1 MDVFVYG
8 TLVQAQT
15 AAAVLDEF
23 EYLGPA
29 TVTGLHRVEGRYP
42 TLAPGGS
49 VSGRLLRTAERDAL
63 DRYEGVDS
71 NLYVRCT
78 LPVETGE
85 TDETDEADGASDTV
99 ECYLGDPAPLDAPVE
114 WPGDGTFEER
124 VRRYCRDERVVV
136 RRE

>member
-8 TLVQAQT
+8 TLVQAET
-15 AAAVLDEF
+15 AAAVLGEF
-23 EYLGPA
+23 EYRGPA
-29 TVTGLHRVEGRYP
+29 TVAGLHRVDGQYP

-49 VSGRLLRTAERDAL
+49 TSGRLLRTSDRDAL

-78 LPVETGE
+78 LPIE
-85 TDETDEADGASDTV
+85 TDETDEAGDTV

>member
-8 TLVQAQT
+8 TLVQTQT

-23 EYLGPA
+23 EYRGPA
-29 TVTGLHRVEGRYP
+29 TVSGLHRVEGRYP

-49 VSGRLLRTAERDAL
+49 TSGRLLHTPEIDAL
-63 DRYEGVDS
+63 DRYEGVES
-71 NLYVRCT
+71 ALYVRCT
-78 LPVETGE
+78 LPFEGDETG
-85 TDETDEADGASDTV
+85 DTV
-99 ECYLGDPAPLDAPVE
+99 ECYLGDPTPLDAPAE

-124 VRRYCRDERVVV
+124 ARRYCRSERVLV